1 MRVALVA
8 VGDELL
14 TGATVN
20 TNAAWLGTRLNER
33 GATVE
38 QAAVVRDRINDIAAT
53 ISRFHERYDAV
64 LITGGLGPTHDDLTM
79 DAVARAFDRDIQTSE
94 EVIEWLETY
103 NGYKGDAA
111 DTTVLPV
118 GARVLHNDEGVTPG
132 CVVESVYVFPGIPD
146 EMKPMFESVE
156 EEFSGTVQHVETVH
170 ADEPESMLLDRIEDV
185 RERFDVTVG
194 SYPGEH
200 VRLKIQSPD
209 DEAVTAAADWLTERV
224 EIVDE
229 EERFSKVS

>member
-20 TNAAWLGTRLNER
+20 TNAAWLGTRLTER

-79 DAVARAFDRDIQTSE
+79 DAVARTFDREVQTSE

-103 NGYKGDAA
+103 GGYKGDAA
-111 DTTVLPV
+111 GTTVLPANV
-118 GARVLHNDEGVTPG
+118 RVLHNEEGVAPG
-132 CVVESVYVFPGIPD
+132 CVVESVYVFPGIPE
-146 EMKPMFESVE
+146 EMKPMFESVAD
-156 EEFSGTVQHVETVH
+156 EFAGTKKTVETVH
-170 ADEPESMLLDRIEDV
+170 ADEPESVLLDRIEGV

-200 VRLKIQSPD
+200 VRLKIQSTD

-224 EIVDE
+224 DTVDE
-229 EERFSKVS
+229 AE